1 MSFDFKVRDLGL
13 AEAGRHQIRLAE
25 HEMPGLMSLREEFG
39 DSKPLAGARIA
50 GSLHMTVQT
59 AVLIETLTAL
69 GAEVR
74 WASCNIYSTQD
85 EAAAAVVVGP
95 NGTPEDPQGVPVFAW
110 KGETLPEYWE
120 CTDAILTWP
129 GGEGPNMILDDGGDA
144 TMLDH
149 KGREW
154 EQAGQVPP
162 TDEKDSE
169 EFGVFKALVRR
180 TMAENPTKWTEI
192 AKGIIAD
199 VTAELEVFDPGF
211 TCTVEIADDAE
222 VEAMDQKSALALI
235 RALRLAPNGVIR
247 RNVATDGSVEV
258 SSNIG
263 VVATSDDQVKIMLSP
278 RSSITSLQNEFKD
291 RLQTLADVLG
301 FDAKFEFEYPGWSY
315 AEHSPVRDVFVE
327 SYRELFGSE
336 LRIESI
342 HAGLECGLFAEA
354 LHGLDAIAVG
364 PTLSDVHTPDESME
378 LASAERFYELLI
390 DVLKRLAA

>member
-1 MSFDFKVRDLGL
+1 
-13 AEAGRHQIRLAE
+13 
-25 HEMPGLMSLREEFG
+25 
-39 DSKPLAGARIA
+39 
-50 GSLHMTVQT
+50 
-59 AVLIETLTAL
+59 
-69 GAEVR
+69 
-74 WASCNIYSTQD
+74 
-85 EAAAAVVVGP
+85 
-95 NGTPEDPQGVPVFAW
+95 
-110 KGETLPEYWE
+110 
-120 CTDAILTWP
+120 
-129 GGEGPNMILDDGGDA
+129 
-144 TMLDH
+144 
-149 KGREW
+149 
-154 EQAGQVPP
+154 
-162 TDEKDSE
+162 
-169 EFGVFKALVRR
+169 
-180 TMAENPTKWTEI
+180 
-192 AKGIIAD
+192 
-199 VTAELEVFDPGF
+199 
-211 TCTVEIADDAE
+211 
-222 VEAMDQKSALALI
+222 MDQKSALALI

-315 AEHSPVRDVFVE
+315 AEHSPVRDIFVE